1 MLKGTIPASSTM
13 TTRRFVQL
21 VKQSLPFDVLRG
33 DVRKS
38 DAVHAALLEHF
49 ASFVRHHVDE
59 PLRLEVL
66 DE

>member
-1 MLKGTIPASSTM
+1 MS
-13 TTRRFVQL
+13 VQL

-33 DVRKS
+33 DMRKS

-49 ASFVRHHVDE
+49 AFFVRHHVDE
-59 PLRLEVL
+59 ALRLELL